1 VSEQEKKHLTPMLS
15 QYQEIKSKYP
25 DTLVF
30 FRLGDFY
37 ELFFEDAEIASKA
50 LDLVLTGRGSKEN
63 RAPMCGVPHHAVSGY
78 IQKLVDLNHRVAIVE
93 QLEDASQSK
102 GLVKRDVVRII
113 TPGTNVETYQDEKRV
128 VRIAALELFA
138 NTAYLV
144 ACELISG
151 ETLAISF
158 RYHIDVLMSELL
170 KYQVKELIGD
180 VEVGSI
186 LNEALRHQGIT
197 FTPTSYSDAH
207 DEAMDAFKTLNDPSF
222 IKSAMRLSQYLSNTQ
237 KKHVQHLKDVI
248 QMDQQLTMWMDYQTS
263 INLELIEALNSDYK
277 KASLYGFL
285 DACETAMGS
294 RLLKQWIVHPLNH
307 LASIQLRQKQIEAL
321 MLDFKFFDALQQSLH
336 VCYDVPRIIGRLSLG
351 SANPQDL
358 IRLRITLNQA
368 PKIKA
373 ILPSD
378 WFSELNEFDPLQHLS
393 SMLNKALN
401 DEQPI
406 QVKDG
411 NVFKSGYHAE
421 LDELRQIQKQG
432 KSWLLEFESKE
443 RLRTGIKN
451 LKVGYNRVFGYYL
464 EVSKGNVQFIKEEFN
479 YIRKQTLSNQERY
492 ITPEL
497 KDMEDKMLHAQE
509 RSVRLE
515 EALFLEVISECL
527 QFKTELQVLS
537 DALAY
542 LDVVLSLSLKARQHH
557 WIKPEM
563 HEAYACEIVEG
574 RHPILDANIHYVSNT
589 TSFSES
595 STVQLL
601 TGPNMGGKSTY
612 MRQVALLFILAQMG
626 SFIPAK
632 HARMP
637 LIDAL
642 FTRMGASDD
651 IMAGQSTFMVEMLQ
665 ANVALQKAN
674 KKSLILFD
682 EIGRGTSTYD
692 GMALALAMVEYIS
705 SVIQCKC
712 IFSTHY
718 HELTQLDQSI
728 SSVENIHVDVYEEG
742 QHVEFLY
749 RIKSGKANRSY
760 GIHVAQLAK
769 LPQAIITRAEK
780 ALSELESSKK
790 HVQQSMEVVELIRIP
805 KALERIQD
813 DLAKLDINKTTPLEA
828 LKYLDNWK
836 KDSES

>member
-1 VSEQEKKHLTPMLS
+1 MLS
-15 QYQEIKSKYP
+15 QYQEIKANYP

-37 ELFFEDAEIASKA
+37 ELFFEDAEVASKA
-50 LDLVLTGRGSKEN
+50 LDLVLTGRGTKEN
-63 RAPMCGVPHHAVSGY
+63 RAPMCGVPHHAVSTY

-93 QLEDASQSK
+93 QLEEASQSK

-128 VRIAALELFA
+128 VRIASLELFA

-144 ACELISG
+144 CCELISG
-151 ETLAISF
+151 ETMALSF
-158 RYHIDVLMSELL
+158 RYHLDVLMSELL

-180 VEVGSI
+180 ADIESVLKDE
-186 LNEALRHQGIT
+186 LEHQNIT
-197 FTPTSYSDAH
+197 FTKAIYQDVKE
-207 DEAMDAFKTLNDPSF
+207 DEMKAFKDLVEPSF
-222 IKSAMRLSQYLSNTQ
+222 IKSATRLSWYLSNTQ
-237 KKHVQHLKDVI
+237 KKHVQHLKPVI
-248 QMDQQLTMWMDYQTS
+248 QLDQQATLWMDYQTS
-263 INLELIEALNSDYK
+263 LNLELIEALNHDHK
-277 KASLYGFL
+277 KSSLYGFL

-294 RLLKQWIVHPLNH
+294 RLLKEWILHPLNH
-307 LASIQLRQKQIEAL
+307 LPSIQLRQKQIEAL
-321 MLDFKFFDALQQSLH
+321 IYDFKLFDGLQQSLAL
-336 VCYDVPRIIGRLSLG
+336 CYDVPRIIGRLSLG

-358 IRLRITLNQA
+358 IRLRMTLDQA
-368 PKIKA
+368 PKIKT
-373 ILPSD
+373 I
-378 WFSELNEFDPLQHLS
+378 LS
-393 SMLNKALN
+393 SDLFANLNQFNPLEQLSSQLGQALN
-401 DEQPI
+401 DEQPA
-406 QVKDG
+406 QVKEG
-411 NVFKSGYHAE
+411 NVFKAGYNHE
-421 LDELRQIQKQG
+421 LDELRLIQKQG
-432 KSWLLEFESKE
+432 KTWLLEFEAKE
-443 RLRTGIKN
+443 RVRTGIKN

-464 EVSKGNVQFIKEEFN
+464 EVSKGNVQFVKEEYG

-492 ITPEL
+492 ITSEL
-497 KDMEDKMLHAQE
+497 KEMEDKMLHAQE
-509 RSVRLE
+509 RSIRLE
-515 EALFLEVISECL
+515 EALFQELMGECL
-527 QFKTELQVLS
+527 TYQTELQDISDVL
-537 DALAY
+537 AH
-542 LDVVLSLSLKARQHH
+542 LDVLLSLSIKARQHH
-557 WIKPEM
+557 WIKPEL
-563 HEAYACEIVEG
+563 HEDYACEIIEG
-574 RHPILDANIHYVSNT
+574 RHPILDAKIHYVSNST
-589 TSFSES
+589 TFKPS
-595 STVQLL
+595 STVHLL

-632 HARMP
+632 QAQMP
-637 LIDAL
+637 LINAL

-665 ANVALQKAN
+665 ANVALQKAD
-674 KKSLILFD
+674 KHSLILFD

-705 SVIQCKC
+705 SIIQCKC

-728 SSVENIHVDVYEEG
+728 PSVENIHVDVYEEG
-742 QHVEFLY
+742 AHVEFLY
-749 RIKSGKANRSY
+749 RIKPGKANRSY

-769 LPQAIITRAEK
+769 LPSAIITRAEK

-805 KALERIQD
+805 KSLERIQEE
-813 DLAKLDINKTTPLEA
+813 LKNLDINKTTPLEA